1 MFDLVLVIL
10 LVFVASPYLI
20 YLIGYELIAPYGCPA
35 DKEFTID
42 NVSVILPTHNEES
55 LVEAKLSELAK
66 VAYPTECLEVV
77 VVDSSTDGTAEVARS
92 FVSDSG
98 PLDVQVIEEDERR
111 GVATAVNT
119 GVESATGK
127 IIFRT
132 DCDSHIG
139 DETIS
144 HAVAA
149 LQDPTV
155 GGVMGRQTTVLG
167 GSKVETKYRDLQ
179 ARNQAFESELDSTFI
194 VHGPCFAFRRDDF
207 EPISADS
214 LADDTEVGVSIR
226 RKNKR
231 VILDPAMEFAESSVS
246 GIRGRRKRKDRRAM
260 GLIQSLFRS
269 RDMVGGYGLYGR
281 FILPFNWWFLVVAP
295 WLTFGVLASSL
306 IAGFVWFE
314 IGGVAIPLALI
325 VFILLG
331 QRDLLGP
338 AQSVYAVFDSNV
350 SLVLASVRLLTENNE
365 GVWEIDTES
374 RDQFKK

>member
-1 MFDLVLVIL
+1 
-10 LVFVASPYLI
+10 
-20 YLIGYELIAPYGCPA
+20 
-35 DKEFTID
+35 
-42 NVSVILPTHNEES
+42 
-55 LVEAKLSELAK
+55 
-66 VAYPTECLEVV
+66 
-77 VVDSSTDGTAEVARS
+77 
-92 FVSDSG
+92 
-98 PLDVQVIEEDERR
+98 
-111 GVATAVNT
+111 
-119 GVESATGK
+119 
-127 IIFRT
+127 
-132 DCDSHIG
+132 
-139 DETIS
+139 
-144 HAVAA
+144 VAA
-149 LQDPTV
+149 LQDPTI
-155 GGVMGRQTTVLG
+155 GGVMGRQSTVLG

-260 GLIQSLFRS
+260 GLIQSLFKS

-295 WLTFGVLASSL
+295 WLTFAVLVSSL
-306 IAGFVWFE
+306 IAGFVWFG
-314 IGGVAIPLALI
+314 IGGGAILLALI